1 MTSSESDGAPSRK
14 RSRPSN
20 STEDGVK
27 DGKKARGRPRVDPQ
41 DSTAADVS
49 TSSIRDVAGCLQGC
63 ITCLVVLD
71 GFASWSVPHA
81 TRFPSMK
88 IRKANDHVA
97 AKDPNT
103 PCTTSLSSKERN
115 NHLFAQPKE

>member
-49 TSSIRDVAGCLQGC
+49 ASSIRDVAGCLQCC
-63 ITCLVVLD
+63 ITCLVVVD
-71 GFASWSVPHA
+71 GIARWRVSHT
-81 TRFPSMK
+81 TRFPFMK
-88 IRKANDHVA
+88 TRADDHVA
-97 AKDPNT
+97 ATDPNT
-103 PCTTSLSSKERN
+103 PCTTSLSSEERN